1 MRLFSETIRIKLV
14 QIHYRYASCFS
25 RRIFE
30 FFEGEMPKESYAYM
44 GSDDPAP
51 GMGGF
56 SDVAIRRGFIR
67 KVRIYQGRG
76 FGEIRIRNCL
86 TDPDRGVRRILW
98 GGGGALLS
106 LVESGL
112 ELASGT

>member
-1 MRLFSETIRIKLV
+1 MLDTVLVPVCACFLKLSALNLFRFTTGML
-14 QIHYRYASCFS
+14 CFS
-25 RRIFE
+25 QRIFE

-86 TDPDRGVRRILW
+86 TDHPDRGVRRILW
-98 GGGGALLS
+98 GGGG
-106 LVESGL
+106 GHF
-112 ELASGT
+112 

>member
-98 GGGGALLS
+98 GGGGTS
-106 LVESGL
+106 KPSRIW
-112 ELASGT
+112 T